1 VSSVIFRFW
10 EVKVRSYRLVLSF
23 AVLLAI
29 ATGSAHASSITMRG
43 GGGSEPFNMLS
54 FTIQLN
60 GTGNDCVGNHLCVYE
75 NDTDLTITGIDFTF
89 LNPPASF
96 APYTCGIVLGTG
108 SPFGACDT
116 NTSLPGEVIFS
127 FFDGSLAPNG
137 EFALRFYQAF
147 PANTTLYATAT
158 TPEPSSAVYM
168 WTALAGILL
177 IFAGR
182 KILGAAG
189 SGA

>member
-1 VSSVIFRFW
+1 M
-10 EVKVRSYRLVLSF
+10 RLSRLGCF

-29 ATGSAHASSITMRG
+29 ATGSAYASSITMRG
-43 GGGSEPFNMLS
+43 GNGSEPFDTLT

-60 GTGNDCVGNHLCVYE
+60 GTGNDCVGNQNCVFK
-75 NDTDLTITGIDFTF
+75 NDTGLTITGIDFTF

-96 APYTCGIVLGTG
+96 GPYTCGVIEDTG
-108 SPFGACDT
+108 SPFKNCEIDT
-116 NTSLPGEVIFS
+116 NTPAEVTFG
-127 FFDGSLAPNG
+127 FFDGTLAPGG
-137 EFALRFYQAF
+137 EFGLRFYLHF
-147 PANTTLYATAT
+147 PANATLEATAT
-158 TPEPSSAVYM
+158 TPEPPSAVLL

-177 IFAGR
+177 VAGR